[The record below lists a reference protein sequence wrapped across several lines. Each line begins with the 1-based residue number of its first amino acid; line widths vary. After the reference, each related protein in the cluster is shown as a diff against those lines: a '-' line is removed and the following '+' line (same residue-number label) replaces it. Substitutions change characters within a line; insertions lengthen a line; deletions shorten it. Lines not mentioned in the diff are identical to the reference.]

1 MRSDRPISCCIFI
14 KRLRRRLNYLEHA
27 TDVDA
32 HKGRKENKETG
43 NRWYKKLETRGEVQK
58 NSGYHYTKTIEKS
71 QVFVLRPHIFVV
83 RIVYFKIL
91 RYLGKFLLFKEKQVE
106 IIHYQDSY
114 TIAITF

>member
-1 MRSDRPISCCIFI
+1 MPTKEGKKIRKLVIDGIRS
-14 KRLRRRLNYLEHA
+14 K
-27 TDVDA
+27 
-32 HKGRKENKETG
+32 KQGR
-43 NRWYKKLETRGEVQK
+43 EVQK

-83 RIVYFKIL
+83 RIVYFKML